1 MAQQLVN
8 VGNTA
13 SDGTGDELR
22 DAFTKINENFTEVYG
37 TAQNGG
43 LTYGNVS
50 SNVVGITFNV
60 TRYTESYS
68 ATPVLKGTGQSIG
81 NLYVIRGNV
90 LGGTTPVNDVYLTV
104 TTLANAT
111 VGNIATVSATGVP
124 TAPVLRVNGLT
135 GNVTLTVNNIDGAA
149 SKAYVNAAIAAN
161 IANVSGATYNLIN
174 ANVAASNIV
183 ISNHSARITTLE
195 SNAASQALQIN
206 SLVSVKANVSYVDVS
221 IDNALSSSAI
231 GSNLLAINANITAA
245 NAAIVVL
252 QTNAATQAV
261 TLNTLTSNAA
271 SQAVLLNTLLSNAA
285 TQADTLTTLVSN
297 ASIQSADLSA
307 LFANTIAQETKIGL
321 INSNVATINVSVNN
335 LFSNAADQDATL
347 STLIA
352 ANATQSSQLNTLTA
366 NAASQAASISSLES
380 TVSGHTS
387 SINTLTANAASQAVS
402 ITSLQSNAA
411 IQAVDISSISSYT
424 STLIGNVV
432 TLTAN
437 AATQAIEITGL
448 SANITAA
455 NSVISGLSANITA
468 ANSVISGLA
477 TNANVGTLYLG
488 NISTNANLGAYQIFA
503 NSNAASQALSVTQ
516 LTNTT
521 NLTNVHIGN
530 LYANVS
536 SLQANIVTRANVN
549 SVSGANFVGNVQ
561 APNLIA
567 SNLYVTTAFI
577 GIDPGVN
584 YAAWGG
590 TVIGNVDS
598 SYNFNLQNRSN
609 GSTASGSFTVFS
621 NDAANYLKLEK
632 LNTNSNNLLFENT
645 GLSVFPSDGGVS
657 VVGGNAFIRSTR
669 HIFFVANTNVIGV
682 FDDGTVY
689 IGGNINSPGDL
700 TVGNVTASGNIAYT
714 MGNAA
719 HWTTSVTTVAAALDQ
734 LASRIWNIENT

>member
-149 SKAYVNAAIAAN
+149 SKAYVNSAIAAN
-161 IANVSGATYNLIN
+161 IANVSGATYNSIN
-174 ANVAASNIV
+174 ANVAASNLV

-411 IQAVDISSISSYT
+411 SQAVDISSISSYT
-424 STLIGNVV
+424 STLLGNVV

-455 NSVISGLSANITA
+455 NSA
-468 ANSVISGLA
+468 ISGLA

-536 SLQANIVTRANVN
+536 SLQANIITRANVN
-549 SVSGANFVGNVQ
+549 SVNGASFVGNVQ

-577 GIDPGVN
+577 GIDPGTT
-584 YAAWGG
+584 YPSWGG
-590 TVIGNVDS
+590 TVIGDVDS
-598 SYNFNLQNRSN
+598 PYNFNLQNRSN

-632 LNTNSNNLLFENT
+632 LNTNSNNLLFENS

-669 HIFFVANTNVIGV
+669 HIFFVANTTSVGIFN
-682 FDDGTVY
+682 DGTVY
-689 IGGNINSPGDL
+689 IGGSITSPGDL

-734 LASRIWNIENT
+734 LASRIWNIENP